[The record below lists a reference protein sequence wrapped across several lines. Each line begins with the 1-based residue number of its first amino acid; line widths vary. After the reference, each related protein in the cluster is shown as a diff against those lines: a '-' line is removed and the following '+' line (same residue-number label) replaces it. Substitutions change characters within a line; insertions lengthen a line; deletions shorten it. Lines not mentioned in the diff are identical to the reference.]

1 MIDTFAT
8 HPYARFLRGVL
19 ESFDYTAINTLN
31 HASAFPEQALMS
43 KTELTFRVR
52 HVNVPVSIVGGTL
65 LDLLPALNESPMFR
79 LFEAFWSTTDGTVL
93 TSPPMTIFRT
103 HITS

>member
-8 HPYARFLRGVL
+8 HPYARFFRGVL

-31 HASAFPEQALMS
+31 HASAFPEHALVRS
-43 KTELTFRVR
+43 AKLDLRVR
-52 HVNVPVSIVGGTL
+52 HVNIPVGIVGRTL
-65 LDLLPALNESPMFR
+65 LDMLPALNESPMFR
-79 LFEAFWSTTDGTVL
+79 SFEAFWGTTDGTVF
-93 TSPPMTIFRT
+93 TSPPMTVFRT